1 MKRLL
6 SVVAALV
13 MGLGLTAVVAQP
25 AQAAVDL
32 TAPFSREPVFRGDV
46 DKDQYNI
53 EHVYD
58 VQYRLRWLGLLDATP
73 NGVFGPQ
80 TEHAV
85 KRFQRRLGLS
95 VTGRVTATT
104 WAPLIQADHPRQGR
118 GPEASAAPTA
128 GTSATTASGTRS
140 TCTSTARCTT
150 RGWSAAAPTSTQTR
164 TGNFTVQWRDM
175 DHRSRTYGGAPMPYS
190 QFFSGGQALHGSRN
204 MMDPWV
210 GPQPRLRE
218 LLGRGRPP
226 AVEPHARQEAVRAR
240 VRRLGLTGPPPP
252 HTGAG
257 PGVIRGPLRR
267 PTRRTARPAVTAR
280 GGRGRP
286 PRRARAPP
294 GRSSAATRPRC
305 RRAGR

>member
-80 TEHAV
+80 TEQAV
-85 KRFQRRLGLS
+85 KQFQRRLGLK
-95 VTGRVTATT
+95 VTGRVTANT
-104 WAPLIQADHPRQGR
+104 WAPLIKRTIR
-118 GPEASAAPTA
+118 GKGAVPKVCRTDGWHVCYDRKRHQVNLYKHGSLYN
-128 GTSATTASGTRS
+128 SWLV
-140 TCTSTARCTT
+140 
-150 RGWSAAAPTSTQTR
+150 RGGSYSTQTR
-164 TGNFTVQWRDM
+164 TGNFTVQWRDI
-175 DHRSRTYGGAPMPYS
+175 DHRSRTFGGAPMPYS

-210 GPQPRLRE
+210 GHSH
-218 LLGRGRPP
+218 GCVNFW
-226 AVEPHARQEAVRAR
+226 VEDARQ
-240 VRRLGLTGPPPP
+240 LWNLT
-252 HTGAG
+252 HDKKLYVHVYGAWD
-257 PGVIRGPLRR
+257 
-267 PTRRTARPAVTAR
+267 
-280 GGRGRP
+280 
-286 PRRARAPP
+286 
-294 GRSSAATRPRC
+294 
-305 RRAGR
+305 